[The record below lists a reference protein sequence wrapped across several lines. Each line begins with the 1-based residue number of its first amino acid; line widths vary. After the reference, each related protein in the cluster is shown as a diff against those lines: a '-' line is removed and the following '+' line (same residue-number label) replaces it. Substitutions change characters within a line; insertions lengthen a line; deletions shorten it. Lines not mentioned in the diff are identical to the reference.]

1 MFLIGR
7 SSHKAR
13 HIDNALWEVFECGVP
28 SPLEITDTV
37 PPGLAVE
44 EAISEYMSLD

>member
-1 MFLIGR
+1 MFLLGR

-13 HIDNALWEVFECGVP
+13 HIGNALYDVFECGVP
-28 SPLEITDTV
+28 SPLEITDTA
-37 PPGLAVE
+37 PPDLAIK